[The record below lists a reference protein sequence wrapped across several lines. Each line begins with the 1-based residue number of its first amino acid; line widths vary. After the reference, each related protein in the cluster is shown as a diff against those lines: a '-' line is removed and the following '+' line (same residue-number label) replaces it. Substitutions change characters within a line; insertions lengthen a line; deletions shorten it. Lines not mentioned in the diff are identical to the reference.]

1 MCAQDRSLGVRHAA
15 VLRNPVFDT
24 ALATRLSGTKNLK
37 GRAAPVEIPRSPF
50 PVALVTGGAC
60 GIGRAI
66 VERLSRDGWAVTF
79 VDRDSRAGTA
89 AAAEIN
95 EQGGLVRFECA
106 DLADRGQRNQLVAKT
121 VEAWGRLDLLVNNAA
136 DVGGRLSLLDL
147 TEEDWD
153 RGLET
158 NLTASAFLSRDAAR
172 AMLDGGGAIVNLAT
186 IQERLPLPTHVSYV
200 ASKGG
205 VSALTRAVAVELGQY
220 GIRVNAV
227 VPGVIQTA
235 GMAEEREHV
244 GLGAAMQGGDQPWLL
259 PRTGLP
265 EDVAGAVAFLASS
278 DAAFIT
284 GSTVTVD
291 GGRSLSRKTDP
302 LAEGLNS
309 RASSFSGPAGSRVE
323 GAAK

>member
-1 MCAQDRSLGVRHAA
+1 MLPFHATPSLM
-15 VLRNPVFDT
+15 L
-24 ALATRLSGTKNLK
+24 LATRLSGTTNLK
-37 GRAAPVEIPRSPF
+37 GRAVPVEIPRSPV

-60 GIGRAI
+60 GIGRAV

-79 VDRDSRAGTA
+79 VDRDMDSGTA

-95 EQGGLVRFECA
+95 EHGGQCRFEYA
-106 DLADRGQRNQLVAKT
+106 DLADREQRNQLVAKT
-121 VEAWGRLDLLVNNAA
+121 LEAWGRLDLLVNNAA
-136 DVGGRLSLLDL
+136 DIGGRLSLLDL

-153 RGLET
+153 RVIET
-158 NLTASAFLSRDAAR
+158 NVTAAAFLARDAAR
-172 AMLDGGGAIVNLAT
+172 AMLESGGAIVNLAT
-186 IQERLPLPTHVSYV
+186 IQEQLPLPTHVSYV

-205 VSALTRAVAVELGQY
+205 VSALSRSLAVELGGY

-244 GLGAAMQGGDQPWLL
+244 GLGSAMQGGSQPWLL

-278 DAAFIT
+278 DASFIT

-291 GGRSLSRKTDP
+291 GGRSLSRKPDP
-302 LAEGLNS
+302 LADGLRS
-309 RASSFSGPAGSRVE
+309 RASSFLNPSGPRVK
-323 GAAK
+323 GTAK

>member
-1 MCAQDRSLGVRHAA
+1 MQKTRSSL
-15 VLRNPVFDT
+15 
-24 ALATRLSGTKNLK
+24 
-37 GRAAPVEIPRSPF
+37 
-50 PVALVTGGAC
+50 PVALVTGGAS

-66 VERLSRDGWAVTF
+66 VERLVRNGWAVTF
-79 VDRDSRAGTA
+79 VDRDRNAGAA
-89 AAAEIN
+89 AAAEIH
-95 EQGGLVRFECA
+95 EQGGQCQFECA
-106 DLADRGQRNQLVAKT
+106 DLADRSQRNELVAKT
-121 VEAWGRLDLLVNNAA
+121 LEAWGRLDFLVNNAA
-136 DVGGRLSLLDL
+136 DIGARLSLLDL

-153 RGLET
+153 RVIET
-158 NLTASAFLSRDAAR
+158 NLTASAFLARDAAR

-186 IQERLPLPTHVSYV
+186 IQERLPLPAHVSYV

-205 VSALTRAVAVELGQY
+205 VSALTRSLAIELGPY

-244 GLGAAMQGGDQPWLL
+244 GLGSAMHDVSQPWLL
-259 PRTGLP
+259 PRAGLP
-265 EDVAGAVAFLASS
+265 EDVAGAVAFLGSA
-278 DAAFIT
+278 DAGFIT

-309 RASSFSGPAGSRVE
+309 RASSPFGASGPRVE
-323 GAAK
+323 GMSK